1 MKETILVVDDN
12 EMMRNFLGAFLSKH
26 YEVIL
31 AEDGR
36 DALEWLSVHET
47 PSAII
52 ADIDM
57 PNMNGY
63 TFLNILMGNT
73 EWSKIPV
80 LMTSP
85 DNKSESR
92 IKCYELGALD
102 VMPKPFNPVELELKL
117 NRFTHVNL
125 V

>member
-1 MKETILVVDDN
+1 LSQN
-12 EMMRNFLGAFLSKH
+12 E
-26 YEVIL
+26 I
-31 AEDGR
+31 
-36 DALEWLSVHET
+36 

-63 TFLNILMGNT
+63 TFLNILMGNLA
-73 EWSKIPV
+73 WSKIPV

-102 VMPKPFNPVELELKL
+102 VMPKPFNPVELEMKLK
-117 NRFTHVNL
+117 RFTHVSL